1 MGSARID
8 LNLSLPCDQRF
19 VETLRQLAVQ
29 AAVTCGC
36 PPSAGESFGRSVE
49 RAVREALAR
58 HRADDRIAVRI
69 RRDDGPVE
77 VVVDS
82 HHLELPV

>member
-8 LNLSLPCDQRF
+8 LNLSLPCDLRF
-19 VETLRQLAVQ
+19 AETLRQLAVH
-29 AAVTCGC
+29 AAASCGC
-36 PPSAGESFGRSVE
+36 AAAAGESFGRSVE
-49 RAVREALAR
+49 RVAREALAR
-58 HRADDRIAVRI
+58 HRAGDRIAVRI
-69 RRDDGPVE
+69 RRDEGPVE